1 MQMIQRQK
9 ICAPQLAQAYIDTEI
24 IQVSAVWIFVL
35 NLKILLVMKS
45 MIFVLRHVQMDT
57 LPRMIQTVDA

>member
-24 IQVSAVWIFVL
+24 IRVSAAWIFVL
-35 NLKILLVMKS
+35 NLKILLVMKL
-45 MIFVLRHVQMDT
+45 MIFV
-57 LPRMIQTVDA
+57 